1 MAGRRSSA
9 PSPSTSDTRVNIPKL
24 NKDPIWSLKPWPV
37 VIEVHGQ
44 RLEIPAL
51 PAVDWL
57 VVLMQD
63 DLNLDDFIDELL
75 PEAENMLDVSELD
88 LEELYKICLEVIT
101 AASGRSWWIALR
113 LIGVAKDSW
122 HILSGEMLKV
132 DATRMSLSGWLDVLL
147 LAILNN
153 MDPKDTTMFSM
164 RLEAPPP
171 EADVQPEEMEM
182 AASDFLKMA
191 R

>member
-37 VIEVHGQ
+37 IIEVHGQ